1 MCKTFF
7 KKLTVI
13 KDDECDGCILRSLE
27 FEKPAARFCL
37 TVPQWKNLNY
47 TQLTGGWL
55 LHWATVEVYDV
66 IATFPGSTYKIKN
79 QFFPYP
85 IKTIQTTLMETN
97 QTPFPV
103 QMTQNGL
110 N

>member
-47 TQLTGGWL
+47 T
-55 LHWATVEVYDV
+55 
-66 IATFPGSTYKIKN
+66 
-79 QFFPYP
+79 
-85 IKTIQTTLMETN
+85 
-97 QTPFPV
+97 
-103 QMTQNGL
+103 
-110 N
+110 